1 MGSADARVGERPTR
15 DATRAEGK
23 EVVVTTREAV
33 ARAGAGGEGEFARTA
48 VVCIDPEVFSVRR
61 ELEML

>member
-23 EVVVTTREAV
+23 EVVATTREAV
-33 ARAGAGGEGEFARTA
+33 ARAGAGGRGRRRTYPSL
-48 VVCIDPEVFSVRR
+48 VVEDLGALNVDDG
-61 ELEML
+61 